1 MDAPPLAPL
10 ILYEV
15 RCTCAKRVGLPTIF
29 PLGDHL
35 TTKVSCSCSKLTMP
49 ERSPPEPTVE
59 SSKSTPSWN
68 GKLLPLRVGRRFGFA
83 VCISRRRLG
92 RRSCHCLRLPRTR
105 SGRATRNRHK
115 LPQVPQTAP
124 SANAKAPCH
133 RLLPHH
139 PDKSGSYNQNP
150 TWETLMLGH

>member
-35 TTKVSCSCSKLTMP
+35 TTRVSCSCSKLTTP

-59 SSKSTPSWN
+59 SSKQPKVGTT
-68 GKLLPLRVGRRFGFA
+68 LLLLRVGRRFGFA

-92 RRSCHCLRLPRTR
+92 RRSWSHYLRLPCTG
-105 SGRATRNRHK
+105 SGRVTRNRYK
-115 LPQVPQTAP
+115 LPQVPRTAP
-124 SANAKAPCH
+124 SVNAKAPCH

-139 PDKSGSYNQNP
+139 PDKSGSYN
-150 TWETLMLGH
+150 

>member
-35 TTKVSCSCSKLTMP
+35 TTRVSCSCSKLTTP

-59 SSKSTPSWN
+59 SSKQPKVGTA
-68 GKLLPLRVGRRFGFA
+68 LLLLRVGRRFGFA
-83 VCISRRRLG
+83 VCISCRRLG
-92 RRSCHCLRLPRTR
+92 RRSWSHYLRLPCTG
-105 SGRATRNRHK
+105 SGRVTRNRYK
-115 LPQVPQTAP
+115 LPQVPRTAP
-124 SANAKAPCH
+124 SVNSKAPCH

-139 PDKSGSYNQNP
+139 PDKSGSYN
-150 TWETLMLGH
+150 

>member
-35 TTKVSCSCSKLTMP
+35 TTRVSCSCSKLTTP

-59 SSKSTPSWN
+59 SSKQPKVGT
-68 GKLLPLRVGRRFGFA
+68 GLLLLRVGRRFGFA

-92 RRSCHCLRLPRTR
+92 RRSCHCLRLPRTG

-115 LPQVPQTAP
+115 LPQVPRTAP
-124 SANAKAPCH
+124 SVNAKAPCH

-139 PDKSGSYNQNP
+139 PDKSGSYN
-150 TWETLMLGH
+150 